1 MRLIYLKHLP
11 SLDRICPIVVSVSL
25 FLPFKAQYPIN
36 LIYIHLFICHLPKAP
51 EVALYARS
59 SSLDST
65 KDREAASLSH
75 TRAST
80 AAGFGARGMP
90 PLPFGG
96 VNIIIVITSK
106 YLITFPCFYKTPPRI
121 SHYPHNLPYTH
132 EQLYE
137 YPPPCMLPRTLT
149 SHWSSTKNNYQ
160 YAVSQIHDHAT
171 HT

>member
-1 MRLIYLKHLP
+1 MQSYSPIYILVRIMMRLIYLEHFP
-11 SLDRICPIVVSVSL
+11 SLDRICSIIVSIPL
-25 FLPFKAQYPIN
+25 FLPFKTQYPIN
-36 LIYIHLFICHLPKAP
+36 LIYI
-51 EVALYARS
+51 
-59 SSLDST
+59 
-65 KDREAASLSH
+65 
-75 TRAST
+75 
-80 AAGFGARGMP
+80 P
-90 PLPFGG
+90 PFPFGG
-96 VNIIIVITSK
+96 VNIIIAITSK